1 MLVLTRKEQ
10 ERIVIG
16 EGETRIVVTVQ
27 RIEGNRV
34 SLSVEADRKLPV
46 HRGEVADRIAQRKA
60 A

>member
-16 EGETRIVVTVQ
+16 TGDDRIVVTVQ
-27 RIEGNRV
+27 KITGNRV
-34 SLSVEADRKLPV
+34 RLSVEARRNTPV
-46 HRGEVADRIAQRKA
+46 HRQEVADRIESEA